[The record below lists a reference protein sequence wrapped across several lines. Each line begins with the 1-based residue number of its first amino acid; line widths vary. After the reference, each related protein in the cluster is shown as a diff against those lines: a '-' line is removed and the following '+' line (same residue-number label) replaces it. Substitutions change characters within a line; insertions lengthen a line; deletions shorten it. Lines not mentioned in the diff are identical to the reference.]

1 MTFLQYKNGSEIFY
15 DILKLKSSP
24 PYTVRPSDLKQNV
37 IGCSTC
43 LLTGSPGEIQPRVEM
58 GGQHLKWVYGLV
70 GHILVPFNDPEAK
83 KSFSAS
89 TASETAS
96 FIFD

>member
-1 MTFLQYKNGSEIFY
+1 MFSLSK
-15 DILKLKSSP
+15 ILKVSGWITNGFTKMLCM
-24 PYTVRPSDLKQNV
+24 VLD
-37 IGCSTC
+37 

>member
-1 MTFLQYKNGSEIFY
+1 M
-15 DILKLKSSP
+15 
-24 PYTVRPSDLKQNV
+24 
-37 IGCSTC
+37 
-43 LLTGSPGEIQPRVEM
+43 LTGSPGEIQPRAEM
-58 GGQHLKWVYGLV
+58 GGQYLKWIYGSV

-96 FIFD
+96 FIFYTIEMTPLEMALMRLQSPQSYSRLLDL